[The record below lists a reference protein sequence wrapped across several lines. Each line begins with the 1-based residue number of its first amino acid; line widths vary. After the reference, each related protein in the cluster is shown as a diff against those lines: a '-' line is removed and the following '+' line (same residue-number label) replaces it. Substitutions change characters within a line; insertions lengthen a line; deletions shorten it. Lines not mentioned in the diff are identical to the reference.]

1 MAGKLSPT
9 EIQSALS
16 GVPDWEIKGGA
27 IVRTFTLGNFV
38 EAVEFVNQITE
49 LAEDANHHPD
59 VDIRWNKVTLL
70 LSTHSKGGL
79 TQADFDLAKK
89 IDVL

>member
-1 MAGKLSPT
+1 MPSRLSPSDIKT
-9 EIQSALS
+9 HLED
-16 GVPDWEIKGGA
+16 VPDWSHQGNA

-38 EAVEFVNQITE
+38 ESVEFVNQLTE

-59 VDIRWNKVTLL
+59 VDIRWNKVTLS

-79 TQADFDLAKK
+79 TKADFDLAMQ
-89 IDVL
+89 IDEL